1 MRGRWYQNGRGRT
14 HRACGWGRFR
24 GISRG
29 GGLHTTDTRAPA
41 LPDAGEPNCVRPMNH
56 VYARAFVRGEGRWR
70 EGREALVRDTLRSR
84 CNPGDTGWE
93 DTGLG
98 IPMRHSKGVA
108 RLPGQLSR
116 LIKIINYALIER
128 GNNL

>member
-1 MRGRWYQNGRGRT
+1 M
-14 HRACGWGRFR
+14 C
-24 GISRG
+24 
-29 GGLHTTDTRAPA
+29 TRAH
-41 LPDAGEPNCVRPMNH
+41 LHEGKGEI
-56 VYARAFVRGEGRWR
+56 EGRR
-70 EGREALVRDTLRSR
+70 EGDIGARYTSR

-116 LIKIINYALIER
+116 LIKIIVN
-128 GNNL
+128 

>member
-1 MRGRWYQNGRGRT
+1 M
-14 HRACGWGRFR
+14 C
-24 GISRG
+24 
-29 GGLHTTDTRAPA
+29 TRAH
-41 LPDAGEPNCVRPMNH
+41 L
-56 VYARAFVRGEGRWR
+56 R
-70 EGREALVRDTLRSR
+70 EGKGEIEGEREGGRETLVRDTLRSR

-116 LIKIINYALIER
+116 LIKIIVN
-128 GNNL
+128 

>member
-14 HRACGWGRFR
+14 HLAHEWGRFR

-41 LPDAGEPNCVRPMNH
+41 LADAGEPNCVRTMNH
-56 VYARAFVRGEGRWR
+56 VYARAFVRGEGRGRDGWR
-70 EGREALVRDTLRSR
+70 EGGRETLVRDTLRSR

-108 RLPGQLSR
+108 RLPSQLSR
-116 LIKIINYALIER
+116 LIKMH
-128 GNNL
+128 